1 MLVKIG
7 SRIYYRTVAGGV
19 FHCERCGGDRP
30 YRQRSGRRWAQFL
43 GLPIV
48 PLDRTGE
55 HLRCAICRTCY
66 RIELLAV
73 PTIEQMRAALLG
85 GTTAATLAMLH
96 AGGSASQAARRRA
109 IELITSVGSP
119 RYGDPDLEIALGRS
133 GQVMEVPVTCG
144 PVPGL
149 RSAVETLSIQLE
161 NHAREWFLA
170 KIVLVGL
177 ADGSL
182 SPTERDVVGTVARYL
197 GMSQAKAD
205 DVIQLAE
212 EAAQAG

>member
-1 MLVKIG
+1 MLVKVG
-7 SRIYYRTVAGGV
+7 SRIYYRAIAYGV

-43 GLPIV
+43 GIPIA

-55 HLRCAICRTCY
+55 HLRCTICRTCY
-66 RIELLAV
+66 RVELLAV
-73 PTIEQMRAALLG
+73 PTIEQMRTALLG

-109 IELITSVGSP
+109 IELIGSVGS
-119 RYGDPDLEIALGRS
+119 RQYGDPELDVALERT
-133 GQVMEVPVTCG
+133 GQVMEMPVTCG
-144 PVPGL
+144 PVAGL
-149 RSAVETLSIQLE
+149 RTAVETLSIQME

-170 KIVLVGL
+170 QIVQVGL

-182 SPTERDVVGTVARYL
+182 SPAERDVVGAVARYL
-197 GMSQAKAD
+197 GMSQAQAN
-205 DVIQLAE
+205 DVIQVAE